1 MGPTLGGPHC
11 RATPAVSAVMVAPL
25 ALVLTPPWARLRT
38 HPVYREGGLV
48 RDRASLDLKGDG
60 TTLTSLGV
68 SPVPEEAFAGLGSP
82 TLIPCIP
89 STFPKAPSV
98 KGTSQPFSSPAS
110 LQQPLMAHQTQY
122 LK

>member
-1 MGPTLGGPHC
+1 MGPALGGPHC
-11 RATPAVSAVMVAPL
+11 GATPAVSAVMEAPL

-60 TTLTSLGV
+60 TTLTSLGIY
-68 SPVPEEAFAGLGSP
+68 PTPEEDFAGLSSP

-89 STFPKAPSV
+89 STCPKAPSLH
-98 KGTSQPFSSPAS
+98 SLSPFLLLYNS
-110 LQQPLMAHQTQY
+110 LSRPTRLST
-122 LK
+122 